1 MVARRPMANGIDN
14 GSNRQWHVNRG
25 IPVVFII
32 SMFFYAVVQAA
43 LFGWYASAIDK
54 RVETIERTQLTNAPI
69 PERLTRV
76 EEKLVG
82 VQSGV
87 TRIEA
92 ILTKPAR

>member
-1 MVARRPMANGIDN
+1 MATRRPVGDGIDN
-14 GSNRQWHVNRG
+14 GSDHQWHVNRG

-32 SMFFYAVVQAA
+32 SMLVYAIAQSA

-54 RVETIERTQLTNAPI
+54 RVEAVERTQAVNFPI

-76 EEKLVG
+76 EEKLVS

-92 ILTKPAR
+92 LLTKPAR